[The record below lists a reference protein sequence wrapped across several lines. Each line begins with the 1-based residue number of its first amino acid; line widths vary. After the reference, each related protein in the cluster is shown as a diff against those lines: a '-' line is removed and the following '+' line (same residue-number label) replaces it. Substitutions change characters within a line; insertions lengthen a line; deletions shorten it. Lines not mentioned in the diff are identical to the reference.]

1 MPADYS
7 TRSGADHAAKI
18 RAGLAARK
26 AQAEADCRLTDSSSA
41 VLDLSAATVVLTG
54 NTGAATLSLTG
65 ATSTG
70 GITQVLCASGSADNL
85 DTACITA
92 IPVHTLS

>member
-1 MPADYS
+1 LALPAGSFIVNASVYLDI
-7 TRSGADHAAKI
+7 SGSEGDTI
-18 RAGLAARK
+18 NVT
-26 AQAEADCRLTDSSSA
+26 DCRLTDGSGTVPHHA
-41 VLDLSAATVVLTG
+41 AATVVLTG

-70 GITQVLCASGSADNL
+70 GTTQVLCTSGSPDNL
-85 DTACITA
+85 DTASITA

>member
-1 MPADYS
+1 MALPAGNFIVNASVYLDIQS
-7 TRSGADHAAKI
+7 NEGETTNV
-18 RAGLAARK
+18 
-26 AQAEADCRLTDSSSA
+26 ADCRLTDGSGK
-41 VLDLSAATVVLTG
+41 VLDVSAATVVLTG

-70 GITQVLCASGSADNL
+70 GTTQVLCASGSPDDLN
-85 DTACITA
+85 TASITA